1 MSFTMNG
8 IGPHASPIR
17 ATRLVLWW
25 SRFLRR
31 DERLAYPVL
40 LLLGV
45 TDAAGYSMIGPV
57 LPVLQR
63 ATGASVTTVN
73 MLAACFPLAMLG
85 GFAAAGR
92 LAHAGRIRAALVGG
106 LGCLIAGSIA
116 FTY

>member
-63 ATGASVTTVN
+63 ATGASVTTVS
-73 MLAACFPLAMLG
+73 MLAACFPLAMLADSPPPG
-85 GFAAAGR
+85 DWPTLAASAQR
-92 LAHAGRIRAALVGG
+92 SLAAWVA
-106 LGCLIAGSIA
+106 
-116 FTY
+116 